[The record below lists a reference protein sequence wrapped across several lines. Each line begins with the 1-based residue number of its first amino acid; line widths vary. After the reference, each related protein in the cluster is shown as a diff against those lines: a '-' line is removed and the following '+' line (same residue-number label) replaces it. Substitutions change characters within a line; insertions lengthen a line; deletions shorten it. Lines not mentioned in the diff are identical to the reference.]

1 MGTANCR
8 CFGYCRPEVKMK
20 NHRSIRH
27 RQFFQ
32 SLCVILLMSSGTRPM
47 LAADRVRI
55 GYTAPGPQH
64 GLLWLGDTA
73 ALFKKNN
80 LDVEIIYLP
89 GNISAP
95 SLMAGEIQFG
105 QMTGAL
111 MSPIRL
117 QGGDP
122 VMLVSVQELLDDR
135 LVVRPNINKPE
146 ELKGKRIAISR
157 FGAASHMR
165 VLNMLPRY
173 GLSEKDV
180 TFLQIGDTPA
190 RIIAMTGNA
199 VDASSFS
206 PPDHL
211 AAQQAGMKVLVNMA
225 ELNIFYQ
232 GTGLVTT
239 QRYIAKNRDI
249 VRRMVK
255 SYVEAIHIVRTNPEV
270 TKRAFVKYR
279 KTKDEKQLEDAYQT
293 LRETVKQKPYPNLE
307 GLKTIFKDVS
317 DRIPAAKTAN
327 PREFVDIS
335 FLEELDKSGYIDGL
349 YR

>member
-1 MGTANCR
+1 M
-8 CFGYCRPEVKMK
+8 
-20 NHRSIRH
+20 
-27 RQFFQ
+27 FFQ
-32 SLCVILLMSSGTRPM
+32 RTNPRSFLVAFLVSLTVAVSIVFTS
-47 LAADRVRI
+47 AAAEHIRI
-55 GYTAPGPQH
+55 GYTSPGPQH

-73 ALFKKNN
+73 GLFKKNN
-80 LDVEIIYLP
+80 LDMEIIYMP

-95 SLMAGEIQFG
+95 SLMSGEIQFG

-135 LVVRPNINKPE
+135 LVVRPGINKPE
-146 ELKGKRIAISR
+146 DLKGKRIAISR

-165 VLNMLPRY
+165 VLNMLPRF
-173 GLSEKDV
+173 GLSDKDV
-180 TFLQIGDTPA
+180 TFLQIGDTFA
-190 RIIAMTGNA
+190 RIIAMVGNSA
-199 VDASSFS
+199 DASSFS

-211 AAQQAGMKVLVNMA
+211 APQLTGMKIILNMA

-249 VRRMVK
+249 ARRMVK
-255 SYVEAIHIVRTNPEV
+255 SYVEAIHIVKTNPEV

-307 GLKTIFKDVS
+307 AFKTIFKDVS

-327 PREFVDIS
+327 AKEFVDIS

>member
-1 MGTANCR
+1 M
-8 CFGYCRPEVKMK
+8 FGSGRTSPV
-20 NHRSIRH
+20 
-27 RQFFQ
+27 
-32 SLCVILLMSSGTRPM
+32 SLFILLALLWIHQPLG
-47 LAADRVRI
+47 AADRIRI
-55 GYTAPGPQH
+55 SYTAPGPQH

-73 ALFKKNN
+73 GLFKKNN
-80 LDVEIIYLP
+80 LDLEIIYMP

-95 SLMAGEIQFG
+95 SLMSGEIQFG

-135 LVVRPNINKPE
+135 LVARPNIKAPE

-165 VLNMLPRY
+165 VLNMLPRF

-190 RIIAMTGNA
+190 RIIALLGNS

-211 AAQQAGMKVLVNMA
+211 AAVQAGMRILLNMA

-239 QRYIAKNRDI
+239 QRYVAKNRDV

-255 SYVEAIHIVRTNPEV
+255 TYVEAIHVVRTNPDV
-270 TKRAFVKYR
+270 TKRAFAKYR
-279 KTKDEKQLEDAYQT
+279 KTRDEKQLEDAYQT
-293 LRETVKQKPYPNLE
+293 LREVVKPKPYPNME
-307 GLKTIFKDVS
+307 SFKTIFKDVS
-317 DRIPAAKTAN
+317 DRMPAAKTAD
-327 PREFVDIS
+327 PREFVDVS
-335 FLEELDKSGYIDGL
+335 FLQELDKSGYIDGL

>member
-1 MGTANCR
+1 M
-8 CFGYCRPEVKMK
+8 YHP
-20 NHRSIRH
+20 
-27 RQFFQ
+27 Q
-32 SLCVILLMSSGTRPM
+32 SAPLKLFVLVAAFLAILFLAWSPLT
-47 LAADRVRI
+47 AADKVRI
-55 GYTAPGPQH
+55 SYTAPGPQH

-73 ALFKKNN
+73 GVFKKNN
-80 LDVEIIYLP
+80 LDVEIIYMP

-95 SLMAGEIQFG
+95 SLMSGEIQFG

-122 VMLVSVQELLDDR
+122 VMLLSVQELLDDR
-135 LVVRPNINKPE
+135 LVVRPNIKSPE
-146 ELKGKRIAISR
+146 ELRGKRIAISR

-190 RIIAMTGNA
+190 RIIALTGNS

-211 AAQQAGMKVLVNMA
+211 AAVQAGMKILLNMA

-232 GTGLVTT
+232 GTGLVST
-239 QRYIAKNRDI
+239 QRYIAKNRDTA
-249 VRRMVK
+249 RRMVK
-255 SYVEAIHIVRTNPEV
+255 SYVEAIHIVRTNPEI

-279 KTKDEKQLEDAYQT
+279 KTRDEKQLEDAFQT
-293 LRETVKQKPYPNLE
+293 LREIVKPKPYPNME
-307 GLKTIFKDVS
+307 SFKTIFKDVS
-317 DRIPAAKTAN
+317 ERIPAAKSAN
-327 PREFVDIS
+327 PREFVDTS

>member
-1 MGTANCR
+1 MSYKRTSRVMLLFTRAATITLLLSLPG
-8 CFGYCRPEVKMK
+8 V
-20 NHRSIRH
+20 SI
-27 RQFFQ
+27 
-32 SLCVILLMSSGTRPM
+32 
-47 LAADRVRI
+47 AADRIRI
-55 GYTAPGPQH
+55 SYSSPGPQH
-64 GLLWLGDTA
+64 GLLWIGDTA
-73 ALFKKNN
+73 GILKKNN
-80 LDVEIIYLP
+80 LDVEVIYMP

-95 SLMAGEIQFG
+95 SLMSSEIQFG

-117 QGGDP
+117 QGSDP
-122 VMLVSVQELLDDR
+122 VMLLSVQELLDDR
-135 LVVRPNINKPE
+135 LVVRPNIKTPE

-190 RIIAMTGNA
+190 RVIALTGNS
-199 VDASSFS
+199 VDASSFT

-211 AAQQAGMKVLVNMA
+211 AAVQAGMKVLLNMA
-225 ELNIFYQ
+225 ELNIYYQ
-232 GTGLVTT
+232 GTGLVST
-239 QRYIAKNRDI
+239 QRYISKNRDI

-255 SYVEAIHIVRTNPEV
+255 SYVDAIHVVRTNPELS
-270 TKRAFVKYR
+270 KRAFVKYR
-279 KTKDEKQLEDAYQT
+279 KTKDEKLLEDAYQT
-293 LRETVKQKPYPNLE
+293 LRETVKLKPYPNPE
-307 GLKTIFKDVS
+307 SFKTIFKDVS

-327 PREFVDIS
+327 PKDFMDTS

>member
-1 MGTANCR
+1 MFCARNVR
-8 CFGYCRPEVKMK
+8 LKLRLFLLAPF
-20 NHRSIRH
+20 IALLIPRH
-27 RQFFQ
+27 
-32 SLCVILLMSSGTRPM
+32 SLE
-47 LAADRVRI
+47 AADKVRI

-64 GLLWLGDTA
+64 GLLCLGDTA
-73 ALFKKNN
+73 GLFKKNN
-80 LDVEIIYLP
+80 LDVEIIYMP

-135 LVVRPNINKPE
+135 LVVRPGINKPE

-165 VLNMLPRY
+165 VLNILPRY

-190 RIIAMTGNA
+190 RIIAMSGSA

-211 AAQQAGMKVLVNMA
+211 AAQQAGMKIILNMA
-225 ELNIFYQ
+225 ELNIYYQ
-232 GTGLVTT
+232 GTGLVAT
-239 QRYIAKNRDI
+239 QHYIARNRDL

-255 SYVEAIHIVRTNPEV
+255 SSVEALHLVRTNPEA
-270 TKRAFVKYR
+270 TKRAFMKYR
-279 KTKDEKQLEDAYQT
+279 KTKDDKPLEDAYQT
-293 LRETVKQKPYPNLE
+293 LRETVKQKPYPNME
-307 GLKTIFKDVS
+307 SFKTIFKDVS
-317 DRIPAAKTAN
+317 DRLPAAKSAN
-327 PREFVDIS
+327 PREFVDTS

>member
-1 MGTANCR
+1 M
-8 CFGYCRPEVKMK
+8 YCARNLPFIP
-20 NHRSIRH
+20 R
-27 RQFFQ
+27 
-32 SLCVILLMSSGTRPM
+32 LILLAPVIVLLIPRPS
-47 LAADRVRI
+47 LDAADKVRI

-73 ALFKKNN
+73 GLFKKNN
-80 LDVEIIYLP
+80 LDVEIIYMP

-111 MSPIRL
+111 MSPVRL

-135 LVVRPNINKPE
+135 LAVRPGINKPE
-146 ELKGKRIAISR
+146 DLKGKRIAISR

-165 VLNMLPRY
+165 VLNILPRF

-190 RIIAMTGNA
+190 RIIAMTGSA

-211 AAQQAGMKVLVNMA
+211 AAQQAGMKIILNMA
-225 ELNIFYQ
+225 ELNIYYQ
-232 GTGLVTT
+232 GTGLVAT
-239 QRYIAKNRDI
+239 QHYIARNRDL
-249 VRRMVK
+249 VRRIVK
-255 SYVEAIHIVRTNPEV
+255 SYVEAIHLVRTNPEV

-293 LRETVKQKPYPNLE
+293 LRETVKQKPYPNME
-307 GLKTIFKDVS
+307 SFKTIFKDVS
-317 DRIPAAKTAN
+317 DRIPAAKSAN
-327 PREFVDIS
+327 PREFVDTS

>member
-1 MGTANCR
+1 MFSRKTYQKAPPIILATAGAV
-8 CFGYCRPEVKMK
+8 F
-20 NHRSIRH
+20 
-27 RQFFQ
+27 
-32 SLCVILLMSSGTRPM
+32 M
-47 LAADRVRI
+47 LIAMQAAAAERVRI

-73 ALFKKNN
+73 GLFKKNN
-80 LDVEIIYLP
+80 LDVEIIYMP

-122 VMLVSVQELLDDR
+122 VMLLSVQELLDDR
-135 LVVRPNINKPE
+135 LVVRPNIRTPE
-146 ELKGKRIAISR
+146 DLKGKRIAISR

-190 RIIAMTGNA
+190 RIIALTGNS

-211 AAQQAGMKVLVNMA
+211 AAQQAGMKILVNMA

-239 QRYIAKNRDI
+239 QRYIAKNRDLA
-249 VRRMVK
+249 RRMVK

-279 KTKDEKQLEDAYQT
+279 KTRDEKQLEDAYQT
-293 LRETVKQKPYPNLE
+293 LREIVKTKPYPNLE
-307 GLKTIFKDVS
+307 GFKTIFKDVS
-317 DRIPAAKTAN
+317 DRIPVAKTTN
-327 PREFVDIS
+327 PKEFVDTS

>member
-1 MGTANCR
+1 MVWARTAKSKLFFVLIIALGAQVCMSALA
-8 CFGYCRPEVKMK
+8 FGADK
-20 NHRSIRH
+20 IRI
-27 RQFFQ
+27 
-32 SLCVILLMSSGTRPM
+32 SYS
-47 LAADRVRI
+47 
-55 GYTAPGPQH
+55 APGPQH

-73 ALFKKNN
+73 GLFKKNN
-80 LDVEIIYLP
+80 LDVEIIYMP

-95 SLMAGEIQFG
+95 SLMSGEIQFG

-135 LVVRPNINKPE
+135 LVVRPNIKSPE
-146 ELKGKRIAISR
+146 ELRGKRIAISR

-190 RIIAMTGNA
+190 RIIALTGNS

-211 AAQQAGMKVLVNMA
+211 AAVQAGMKILLNMA

-232 GTGLVTT
+232 GTGLVST

-249 VRRMVK
+249 ARRMVK
-255 SYVEAIHIVRTNPEV
+255 SYVEAIHIVRTNPEI
-270 TKRAFVKYR
+270 TKRAFIKYR
-279 KTKDEKQLEDAYQT
+279 KTRDEKQLEDAFQT
-293 LRETVKQKPYPNLE
+293 LREIVKPKPYPNME
-307 GLKTIFKDVS
+307 SFKTIFKDVS
-317 DRIPAAKTAN
+317 DRIPAAKSAN
-327 PREFVDIS
+327 PREFVDTS

>member
-1 MGTANCR
+1 MNRQRIRSSTSLAVITLALT
-8 CFGYCRPEVKMK
+8 FGLSAA
-20 NHRSIRH
+20 RS
-27 RQFFQ
+27 
-32 SLCVILLMSSGTRPM
+32 P
-47 LAADRVRI
+47 AADRVRI

-64 GLLWLGDTA
+64 GLLWLGDSA
-73 ALFKKNN
+73 GLFKKNN
-80 LDVEIIYLP
+80 LDVEIIYMP

-135 LVVRPNINKPE
+135 LVVRPNIKTPE
-146 ELKGKRIAISR
+146 DLKGKRIAISR

-165 VLNMLPRY
+165 VLNILPRY

-199 VDASSFS
+199 ADASSFS

-211 AAQQAGMKVLVNMA
+211 AAQQAGMRILLNMA

-232 GTGLVTT
+232 GTGLVAT
-239 QRYIAKNRDI
+239 QRYIVKNRDL

-255 SYVEAIHIVRTNPEV
+255 SYVEAIHLVRTNPEV

-293 LRETVKQKPYPNLE
+293 LRETVKVKPYPNLE
-307 GLKTIFKDVS
+307 SFKTIFKDVS

-327 PREFVDIS
+327 PKEFVDVS

>member
-1 MGTANCR
+1 M
-8 CFGYCRPEVKMK
+8 F
-20 NHRSIRH
+20 RSRKIRLTIWLIAGAL
-27 RQFFQ
+27 FSFA
-32 SLCVILLMSSGTRPM
+32 SP
-47 LAADRVRI
+47 LAAADKIRI
-55 GYTAPGPQH
+55 GYTSPGPQH

-73 ALFKKNN
+73 GLFKKNN
-80 LDVEIIYLP
+80 LDLEIIYMP

-95 SLMAGEIQFG
+95 SLMSGEIQFG

-111 MSPIRL
+111 MSPVRL

-135 LVVRPNINKPE
+135 LVVRPSIKAPE
-146 ELKGKRIAISR
+146 DLKGKRIAISR

-165 VLNMLPRY
+165 VLNMLPRF

-190 RIIAMTGNA
+190 RIIAMIGNS

-211 AAQQAGMKVLVNMA
+211 AAVQAGMRIILNMA

-232 GTGLVTT
+232 GTGLVAT
-239 QRYIAKNRDI
+239 QRFIAKNRDI
-249 VRRMVK
+249 ARRMVK
-255 SYVEAIHIVRTNPEV
+255 SYVEAIHVVRTNPEV

-279 KTKDEKQLEDAYQT
+279 KTRDEKQLEDAYQT
-293 LRETVKQKPYPNLE
+293 LREVVKPKPYPNME
-307 GLKTIFKDVS
+307 SFKTIFKDVS
-317 DRIPAAKTAN
+317 DRIPAAKTAD

-335 FLEELDKSGYIDGL
+335 FLQELDKSGYIDGL

>member
-1 MGTANCR
+1 MFCPRNAR
-8 CFGYCRPEVKMK
+8 FKLRLFLLAPF
-20 NHRSIRH
+20 IALLIPRH
-27 RQFFQ
+27 
-32 SLCVILLMSSGTRPM
+32 SLD
-47 LAADRVRI
+47 AADKVRI

-73 ALFKKNN
+73 GLFKKNN
-80 LDVEIIYLP
+80 LDVEIIYMP

-135 LVVRPNINKPE
+135 LVVRPGINKPE

-165 VLNMLPRY
+165 VLNILPRY

-190 RIIAMTGNA
+190 RIIAMSGNA

-211 AAQQAGMKVLVNMA
+211 AAQQAGMKIILNMA
-225 ELNIFYQ
+225 ELNIYYQ
-232 GTGLVTT
+232 GTGLVAT
-239 QRYIAKNRDI
+239 QRYITKNRDLI
-249 VRRMVK
+249 RRMVK
-255 SYVEAIHIVRTNPEV
+255 SYVEAIHLVRTNPEV

-279 KTKDEKQLEDAYQT
+279 KTKDDKQLEDAYQT
-293 LRETVKQKPYPNLE
+293 LRETVKQKPYPNME
-307 GLKTIFKDVS
+307 SFKTIFKDVS
-317 DRIPAAKTAN
+317 DRLPAAKSAN
-327 PREFVDIS
+327 PREFVDTS

>member
-1 MGTANCR
+1 MMS
-8 CFGYCRPEVKMK
+8 P
-20 NHRSIRH
+20 
-27 RQFFQ
+27 RQKCLTVFVVIAAVLA
-32 SLCVILLMSSGTRPM
+32 SLILRATSV
-47 LAADRVRI
+47 AADRVRI
-55 GYTAPGPQH
+55 GYTSPGPQH
-64 GLLWLGDTA
+64 GILWVGDVSGI
-73 ALFKKNN
+73 FKKNN
-80 LDVEIIYLP
+80 LDLEIIYMP
-89 GNISAP
+89 GNISIA
-95 SLMAGEIQFG
+95 SLLSGEIQFG

-111 MSPIRL
+111 MSPARL
-117 QGGDP
+117 QGADP
-122 VMLVSVQELLDDR
+122 VMLVSIQELLDDR
-135 LVVRPNINKPE
+135 MVVRPTIKTPE
-146 ELKGKRIAISR
+146 DLKGKRIAISR

-165 VLNMLPRY
+165 VINILPRF
-173 GLSEKDV
+173 GLTEKDV

-190 RIIAMTGNA
+190 RIVALAGNA

-211 AAQQAGMKVLVNMA
+211 AAAQTGMRILFNMA
-225 ELNIFYQ
+225 DFNIFYQ

-239 QRYIAKNRDI
+239 QRNIAKNRD
-249 VRRMVK
+249 VVKRMVK
-255 SYVEAIHIVRTNPEV
+255 SYVEAIHVVRTNPEQ

-307 GLKTIFKDVS
+307 AFKTIFKDVS

-327 PREFVDIS
+327 AKEFVDIS

>member
-1 MGTANCR
+1 M
-8 CFGYCRPEVKMK
+8 FSQ
-20 NHRSIRH
+20 RSYPWTLVIS
-27 RQFFQ
+27 FLL
-32 SLCVILLMSSGTRPM
+32 SLAVAVSAALPSG
-47 LAADRVRI
+47 AADRIRI
-55 GYTAPGPQH
+55 SYTSPGPQH

-73 ALFKKNN
+73 GLFKKNN
-80 LDVEIIYLP
+80 LDLEIIYMP

-95 SLMAGEIQFG
+95 SLMSGEIQFG

-111 MSPIRL
+111 MSPVRL

-122 VMLVSVQELLDDR
+122 VMLVSVQDMLDDR
-135 LVVRPNINKPE
+135 LVARPNVKGPE
-146 ELKGKRIAISR
+146 DLKGKRVAISR

-190 RIIAMTGNA
+190 RIIALIGNS
-199 VDASSFS
+199 VDASSFT

-211 AAQQAGMKVLVNMA
+211 VAQQAGMKILLNMA

-232 GTGLVTT
+232 GAGLVST
-239 QRYIAKNRDI
+239 QRYIAKNRDL

-255 SYVEAIHIVRTNPEV
+255 SYVEAIHIVRTSPQA
-270 TKRAFVKYR
+270 TKQAFVKYR
-279 KTKDEKQLEDAYQT
+279 RTKDEKQLDDLYQT
-293 LRETVKQKPYPNLE
+293 LRETVKVKPYPNLE
-307 GLKTIFKDVS
+307 SFKTIFKDVS
-317 DRIPAAKTAN
+317 GRIPAAKSAN

>member
-1 MGTANCR
+1 MYHPQTAAL
-8 CFGYCRPEVKMK
+8 KL
-20 NHRSIRH
+20 S
-27 RQFFQ
+27 
-32 SLCVILLMSSGTRPM
+32 M
-47 LAADRVRI
+47 LAAAPLAILFLAWSPLTAADKVRI

-73 ALFKKNN
+73 GLFKKNS
-80 LDVEIIYLP
+80 LDVEIIYMP

-95 SLMAGEIQFG
+95 SLMSGEIQFG

-122 VMLVSVQELLDDR
+122 VMLLSVQELLDDR
-135 LVVRPNINKPE
+135 LVVRPNIKSPE
-146 ELKGKRIAISR
+146 ELRGKRIAISR

-190 RIIAMTGNA
+190 RIIALTGNS

-211 AAQQAGMKVLVNMA
+211 AAVQAGMKILLNMA

-232 GTGLVTT
+232 GTGLVST
-239 QRYIAKNRDI
+239 QRYIAKNRD
-249 VRRMVK
+249 VARRMVK
-255 SYVEAIHIVRTNPEV
+255 SYVEAIHIVRTNPEI

-279 KTKDEKQLEDAYQT
+279 KTRDEKQLEDAFQT
-293 LRETVKQKPYPNLE
+293 LREIVKPKPYPNME
-307 GLKTIFKDVS
+307 SFKTIFKDVS
-317 DRIPAAKTAN
+317 DRIPAAKSAN
-327 PREFVDIS
+327 PREFVDTS

>member
-1 MGTANCR
+1 M
-8 CFGYCRPEVKMK
+8 YHP
-20 NHRSIRH
+20 
-27 RQFFQ
+27 Q
-32 SLCVILLMSSGTRPM
+32 SAPLKLFVLVAAFLAILSLAGSPLT
-47 LAADRVRI
+47 AADKVRI
-55 GYTAPGPQH
+55 SYTAPGPQH

-73 ALFKKNN
+73 GVFKKNN
-80 LDVEIIYLP
+80 LDVEIIYMP

-95 SLMAGEIQFG
+95 SLMSGEIQFG

-122 VMLVSVQELLDDR
+122 VMLLSVQELLDDR
-135 LVVRPNINKPE
+135 LVVRPNIKSPE
-146 ELKGKRIAISR
+146 ELRGKRIAISR

-190 RIIAMTGNA
+190 RIIALTGNS

-211 AAQQAGMKVLVNMA
+211 AAVQAGMKILLNMA

-232 GTGLVTT
+232 GTGLVST
-239 QRYIAKNRDI
+239 QRYIVKNRDI
-249 VRRMVK
+249 ARRMVK
-255 SYVEAIHIVRTNPEV
+255 SYVEAIHIVRTNPEI

-279 KTKDEKQLEDAYQT
+279 KTRDEKQLEDAFQT
-293 LRETVKQKPYPNLE
+293 LRDIVKPKPYPNME
-307 GLKTIFKDVS
+307 SFKTIFKDVS
-317 DRIPAAKTAN
+317 ERIPAAKSAN
-327 PREFVDIS
+327 PREFVDTS

>member
-1 MGTANCR
+1 MVVPQVGR
-8 CFGYCRPEVKMK
+8 WIVSGG
-20 NHRSIRH
+20 
-27 RQFFQ
+27 
-32 SLCVILLMSSGTRPM
+32 LLLTLALNISPTF
-47 LAADRVRI
+47 AADKLRI
-55 GYTAPGPQH
+55 SYTSPGPQH

-73 ALFKKNN
+73 GLFKKNH
-80 LDVEIIYLP
+80 LDLEIIYMP
-89 GNISAP
+89 GNISAS
-95 SLMAGEIQFG
+95 SLLAGEVQFG

-135 LVVRPNINKPE
+135 LMVRAGISRGE
-146 ELKGKRIAISR
+146 DLKGKRIAISR

-165 VLNMLPRY
+165 VLNMLPRF
-173 GLSEKDV
+173 GLTEKDV
-180 TFLQIGDTPA
+180 TFLQIGDTPV
-190 RIIAMTGNA
+190 RITAMVGGSA
-199 VDASSFS
+199 DASSFS

-211 AAQQAGMKVLVNMA
+211 AAQSAGMKILLNMA

-232 GTGLVTT
+232 GTGLVAT

-249 VRRMVK
+249 ARRMVK
-255 SYVEAIHIVRTNPEV
+255 TYVEAIHIVRTNPEL
-270 TKRAFVKYR
+270 TKQAFVKYR
-279 KTKDEKQLEDAYQT
+279 KTRDPKQLEDAYQT

-307 GLKTIFKDVS
+307 SFKTIFKDVS

-327 PREFVDIS
+327 AREFVDTS

>member
-1 MGTANCR
+1 MVYQQNNWRPLFIALTMAFLIFPGTLNAA
-8 CFGYCRPEVKMK
+8 G
-20 NHRSIRH
+20 
-27 RQFFQ
+27 
-32 SLCVILLMSSGTRPM
+32 
-47 LAADRVRI
+47 AADRIRI
-55 GYTAPGPQH
+55 SYTAPGPQH

-73 ALFKKNN
+73 GLFKKNN
-80 LDVEIIYLP
+80 LDPEIIYMP

-95 SLMAGEIQFG
+95 SLISGEIQFG

-122 VMLVSVQELLDDR
+122 VMLVSVQELLDDQ
-135 LVVRPNINKPE
+135 LVVRPNIKSVE
-146 ELKGKRIAISR
+146 DLKGKRIAISR

-173 GLSEKDV
+173 GLTDKDV

-190 RIIAMTGNA
+190 RVIALLGNSA
-199 VDASSFS
+199 DASSFS

-211 AAQQAGMKVLVNMA
+211 AAVQAGMKILLNMA
-225 ELNIFYQ
+225 DLNIFYQ

-239 QRYIAKNRDI
+239 QRYIAKNGDI
-249 VRRMVK
+249 VRRLVK
-255 SYVEAIHIVRTNPEV
+255 SYVEAIHLVRTNPEA

-293 LRETVKQKPYPNLE
+293 LREVVKPKPYPNME
-307 GLKTIFKDVS
+307 SFKTIFRDLG
-317 DRIPAAKTAN
+317 DRMPAAKNAN
-327 PREFVDIS
+327 PREFVDTS
-335 FLEELDKSGYIDGL
+335 FLEELDKSGYIDAL

>member
-1 MGTANCR
+1 MSFPR
-8 CFGYCRPEVKMK
+8 IRPSTYFIFLFVVL
-20 NHRSIRH
+20 SAWPV
-27 RQFFQ
+27 
-32 SLCVILLMSSGTRPM
+32 LSGQLP
-47 LAADRVRI
+47 AADRVRI
-55 GYTAPGPQH
+55 GYTSPGPQH
-64 GLLWLGDTA
+64 GLLWVGNTA
-73 ALFKKNN
+73 GLFKKNN
-80 LDVEIIYLP
+80 LDLEIIYMP

-95 SLMAGEIQFG
+95 SLMA
-105 QMTGAL
+105 
-111 MSPIRL
+111 PVRL

-122 VMLVSVQELLDDR
+122 VMLVSAQELLDDR
-135 LVVRPNINKPE
+135 LMARPNIRTPE
-146 ELKGKRIAISR
+146 DLKGKRIAISR

-165 VLNMLPRY
+165 VLNILPRY

-190 RIIAMTGNA
+190 RIIALTGNS

-211 AAQQAGMKVLVNMA
+211 VAQQAGMKILLNMA

-232 GTGLVTT
+232 GTGLVST
-239 QRYIAKNRDI
+239 QRFIAKNRDV

-255 SYVEAIHIVRTNPEV
+255 SYIEAIHLVRSNPEA

-279 KTKDEKQLEDAYQT
+279 KSKDEKQLEDAYQT
-293 LRETVKQKPYPNLE
+293 LREIVKIKPYPNLE
-307 GLKTIFKDVS
+307 GFKTIFKDVS
-317 DRIPAAKTAN
+317 DRIPAARTAN
-327 PREFVDIS
+327 PREFVDTS